1 MGLTGFELAARLSY
15 FLFGSSPDDAL
26 LDQAQAGALD
36 DPNGVNQVITR
47 MLADQRARRGLQRFY
62 TQWLPVAEISGMGA
76 DLERVPNG
84 DLALGSQM
92 AEETTRFVDDVLW
105 DSHGA
110 VADLL
115 TARYTFVNATLA
127 KVYGVTSPAQGWQRI
142 DFGTTLPR
150 AGILTQPSTLAAGS
164 HGVTRPSSTRRGQM
178 VREQLLCIDIPA
190 PPPGVAA
197 NPPAAKPGETEQQTF
212 AQHTTEASC
221 AACHTLMDPIGWGL
235 SGFDGAGAVRV
246 KDSNGQPISVS
257 GQINGFAMPAF
268 SGPVELGQK
277 IAASDDFKACFA
289 RQLFRYAF
297 ARVEVAADANGIDEW
312 RSVFEASKWDLPTA
326 LARLVGS
333 TAFRFHAKGDA
344 P

>member
-1 MGLTGFELAARLSY
+1 
-15 FLFGSSPDDAL
+15 
-26 LDQAQAGALD
+26 
-36 DPNGVNQVITR
+36 
-47 MLADQRARRGLQRFY
+47 
-62 TQWLPVAEISGMGA
+62 
-76 DLERVPNG
+76 
-84 DLALGSQM
+84 
-92 AEETTRFVDDVLW
+92 
-105 DSHGA
+105 
-110 VADLL
+110 
-115 TARYTFVNATLA
+115 
-127 KVYGVTSPAQGWQRI
+127 
-142 DFGTTLPR
+142 
-150 AGILTQPSTLAAGS
+150 
-164 HGVTRPSSTRRGQM
+164 M

-235 SGFDGAGAVRV
+235 SAFDGAGAVRV

-312 RSVFEASKWDLPTA
+312 RSVFEASNWDLPTA